1 MRLLINTQKGTYFL
15 RIASRILHKYVLT
28 EHNGLKNRKLPL
40 FQLFN
45 PFSKLASHHLVTQ
58 QNNGNTEF
66 QRRPH

>member
-45 PFSKLASHHLVTQ
+45 PFSKLASHHL
-58 QNNGNTEF
+58 
-66 QRRPH
+66 